1 MAAMDMK
8 DMDRWA
14 ADDWA
19 AFGLSLWE
27 LHGNIVAD
35 PAYIDAGVDILVGLR
50 AALPHI
56 NLALRKYCADTA
68 DVIANLCCE
77 RLRGLADDCRWT
89 TTQAASMAMG
99 DSPDVEQPEENG
111 EDLGIPPEWF
121 DDLDDDGDDD

>member
-35 PAYIDAGVDILVGLR
+35 PAYIDAGVDILV
-50 AALPHI
+50 
-56 NLALRKYCADTA
+56 
-68 DVIANLCCE
+68 
-77 RLRGLADDCRWT
+77 
-89 TTQAASMAMG
+89 AM
-99 DSPDVEQPEENG
+99 
-111 EDLGIPPEWF
+111 L
-121 DDLDDDGDDD
+121 